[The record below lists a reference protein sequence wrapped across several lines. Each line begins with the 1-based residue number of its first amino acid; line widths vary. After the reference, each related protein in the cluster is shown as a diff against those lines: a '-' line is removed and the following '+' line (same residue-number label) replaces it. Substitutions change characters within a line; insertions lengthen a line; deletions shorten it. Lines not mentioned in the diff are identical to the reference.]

1 MAPAFTLRMALAAA
15 AAASF
20 PALAQNYEPSPA
32 PPVYQQGDPYRDAY
46 RKGYD
51 DGFARG
57 YAKAME
63 EARANAVVAPP
74 APPPA
79 PPRSTGPI
87 AVSGAVYGTSSKNC
101 DATRH
106 VARRANGKSTFSF
119 EVSNEMCGDPARGDR
134 KELNVTYICGT
145 IAKTASAY
153 EHRTIYLDCAP

>member
-1 MAPAFTLRMALAAA
+1 
-15 AAASF
+15 
-20 PALAQNYEPSPA
+20 
-32 PPVYQQGDPYRDAY
+32 VYQQGDPSRDAY

-63 EARANAVVAPP
+63 EARANAVAAPP

-106 VARRANGKSTFSF
+106 VARHANGKRTFSF
-119 EVSNEMCGDPARGDR
+119 EVTNEMCGDPARGDR

-145 IAKTASAY
+145 IAKSASAY
-153 EHRTIYLDCAP
+153 EHRTIYLDCTP